1 MNRSATEFCE
11 VRTEL
16 HTLINNIRDAQSKFE
31 IEVYK
36 YISLLTGNEGNI
48 FQIDEDTG
56 NISMTKAADIVGP
69 IILTVLV
76 SYIEYLILAAYQMCS
91 AKGLNL

>member
-1 MNRSATEFCE
+1 M
-11 VRTEL
+11 
-16 HTLINNIRDAQSKFE
+16 
-31 IEVYK
+31 
-36 YISLLTGNEGNI
+36 LTGNEGNI

-91 AKGLNL
+91 AKGLNLCNSPGVAGDQQGPVCRHIGDD